1 MKRRGREVE
10 KKIAKK
16 TYEVF
21 LRVSRA
27 YGARHGNVS
36 CMGTHAN
43 VWTALHR
50 RVGRVKNCSWS
61 AWGHTLTA
69 FSDELRAKNTFWGI
83 LSVTGP
89 RRWVAV
95 IRRAGAPWVNR
106 ARYDTQHGAWKGR
119 LGQQQ
124 APDHGGGSNREYFPY
139 LGSSSTRV
147 GVRGRREGMVR
158 SSRALGVSW
167 VMGLAH
173 GMQMGAWGRPQE

>member
-1 MKRRGREVE
+1 MRKKSRKRRMRF
-10 KKIAKK
+10 
-16 TYEVF
+16 F

-50 RVGRVKNCSWS
+50 RVGRVRNCSWS
-61 AWGHTLTA
+61 AWGHSLTA

-106 ARYDTQHGAWKGR
+106 ARYDTNMGHGRGGWGSSRLRITVVGPTGSTFLIWEAAAQGGSARPKGGHGAK
-119 LGQQQ
+119 L
-124 APDHGGGSNREYFPY
+124 
-139 LGSSSTRV
+139 
-147 GVRGRREGMVR
+147 
-158 SSRALGVSW
+158 
-167 VMGLAH
+167 
-173 GMQMGAWGRPQE
+173 